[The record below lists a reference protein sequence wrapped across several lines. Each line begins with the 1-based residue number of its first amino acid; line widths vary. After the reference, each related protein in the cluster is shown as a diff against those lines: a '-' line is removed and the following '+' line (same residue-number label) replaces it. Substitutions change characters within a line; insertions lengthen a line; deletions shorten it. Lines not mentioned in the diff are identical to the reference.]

1 MEDYASDELIEKFTP
16 EQGVEAINQYF
27 DNYENQVSQDTQG
40 TQEQDYTGSEPE
52 QQSVPTSTD
61 PQQQGDSYQDQ
72 SSLFQPFKAGGK
84 EVQVRN
90 LDEARSLMQ
99 KGVDYTQKMQALKPR
114 IAQLRTLE
122 QANMLGDNM
131 DFAIDLF
138 NGRPEAVAKLIKDKG
153 IDVNTLF
160 PKNEFGEETEQK
172 PYVPESHRI
181 SDERVRFL
189 DVVDELKANNSL
201 DKVTNAITSWDFSS
215 KDEFTKDPEKLLALS
230 NHIQSGLYDAIMK
243 ELEHAR
249 MVDSPYI
256 KGKTDFEAYTAIGNA
271 IMQAQLQQQQQ
282 AYQQPQQNVPQQPS
296 VQQAQRQLVQDR
308 KASALAPRA
317 NTTPTHGRFDN
328 FDPLALS
335 DEEISK
341 ISINDLFRGY

>member
-1 MEDYASDELIEKFTP
+1 MENYASDELIEKFTP

-27 DNYENQVSQDTQG
+27 DGVESQEAQDTQ
-40 TQEQDYTGSEPE
+40 EQNYTGSESE

-99 KGVDYTQKMQALKPR
+99 KGVDYTQKMQSLKPR
-114 IAQLRTLE
+114 IAQLRVLE
-122 QANMLGDNM
+122 QANMLDGNM

-138 NGRPEAVAKLIKDKG
+138 NGKPEAIAKLIKDKG
-153 IDVNTLF
+153 IDVNTLV

-172 PYVPESHRI
+172 PYVPESHSI
-181 SDERVRFL
+181 PDERVRFL

-271 IMQAQLQQQQQ
+271 IMQTQMQQQQQQQ

-335 DEEISK
+335 DEEFSK

>member
-1 MEDYASDELIEKFTP
+1 MENYASDELIEKFTP
-16 EQGVEAINQYF
+16 DQGVEAINQYF
-27 DNYENQVSQDTQG
+27 DGVENQESQD

-61 PQQQGDSYQDQ
+61 PQQQGEDNQDQ
-72 SSLFQPFKAGGK
+72 SSLFQPFKAGGR

-90 LDEARSLMQ
+90 LDDVRSLMQ

-114 IAQLRTLE
+114 IAQMRTLK
-122 QANMLGDNM
+122 QANMLDDNM

-153 IDVNTLF
+153 IDVNTLS

-172 PYVPESHRI
+172 PYVPESHSI
-181 SDERVRFL
+181 PDERVRFL

-271 IMQAQLQQQQQ
+271 IMKAQLQQQQQ
-282 AYQQPQQNVPQQPS
+282 AYQQPQSVPQQPS
-296 VQQAQRQLVQDR
+296 AQQAQRQIVQER

-317 NTTPTHGRFDN
+317 NTTPTHNRFEN

-335 DEEISK
+335 DEEFSK